1 MTALIYL
8 AQNHAYPGINKPLV
22 VTAQVLLK
30 TRKLLRLS
38 YFFIDSVSKKSSES
52 PVKCQVQVLIR
63 PTYLTTWLG
72 NITVLFLCF
81 SNKSMSHFL
90 IPKTLSLT
98 DSSSYLSPSLT
109 TQTVLSKFIHS
120 Y

>member
-1 MTALIYL
+1 MSAFIWLS
-8 AQNHAYPGINKPLV
+8 QNHAYPGINKPLV

-38 YFFIDSVSKKSSES
+38 CFFIDSVSEKSSKAL
-52 PVKCQVQVLIR
+52 VKYQFQVLIR
-63 PTYLTTWLG
+63 PTYLTTWLRDVSM
-72 NITVLFLCF
+72 TFLCF
-81 SNKSMSHFL
+81 SNKYRTQFL

-98 DSSSYLSPSLT
+98 DSSSCLSPSLT
-109 TQTVLSKFIHS
+109 MQTVLSKFIHS